1 MWQKRFFY
9 IFLTIITLTVLTAIL
24 GTARHFIRIAVL
36 KTAAQK
42 ISIKYFEGEAPQVDL
57 KKRTVVFSAAKS
69 ELLRQYELH
78 GRVTFSF
85 PVRFFEFP
93 WNLNNASIAVDGV
106 TWNLDLKRTTLN
118 NRPLKELAEKLTFYK
133 NRSNKKLP
141 DLITYGTLNLTNPEG
156 KTRKL
161 FMRSIFKSNNDY
173 RLLGVYAGDMKV
185 NFLFNENTKK
195 LIGQYQAQQSD
206 FEFFRL
212 SFGLPELFTM
222 NGVGTLAGQFQYDA
236 EKKRLEYIRGGA
248 EFGMGGSIQGSIFSL
263 YGSRRG
269 MINWEYLNAQNWQIE
284 LRNAVSG
291 RPFRTKLHYL
301 VLSQNTMEQ
310 NSVSFDG
317 EIEFN
322 PTTFRDSFGLEF
334 DRRTA
339 ALRHR
344 LVGKWNMNDKSWE
357 LSRLDAG
364 KRIPQVK
371 LKWNDFALAFQNR
384 SFKLSGAGAQ
394 SDHFAFRYE
403 LEMANADWKDKNNN
417 AVITSHAKLEGDCIL
432 SLSDDTLKPVATGKI
447 SCEVA
452 DGAFDN
458 TRFLLKN
465 VYLHFSPDAGGRTKY
480 QFSVG
485 NFAVGI
491 PDLRNGIHVSIPRL
505 EGESSMTALKI
516 SAPSLNIKYRD
527 VINVASGGAWKLQ
540 RLQESNKLRFETSSL
555 RGVTVGERF
564 RAEKISAL
572 FEEKAMQWSCDY
584 SMHNIKTGVNIFS
597 AAELHGSVR
606 GESVNDGVF
615 AYRSIDI
622 NPVNWKYNGKIFR
635 CSSPSS
641 FFNIAFNPDKK
652 WRKWDFNAGQFS
664 LTYGGRNYIV
674 PGLVC
679 REENRGTY
687 SDGSF
692 NGHGTP
698 YRVKFSYTRPEKS
711 KNITV
716 KNGNIE
722 GSYEFFRGLAGD
734 ISLLNKDKLMAAKLQ
749 FDDFKMKDS
758 RWRHGA
764 LGAELNRHGNFELV
778 SFNGNSSTDTAVI
791 KFIGKKQNGTS
802 EFEVRNLPAKY
813 VENTLK
819 AAEGTLSGLF
829 DGKVTMPRKE
839 FFNPFKIQTFYLKNN
854 QVMRLRLGALD
865 KYAQKGNS
873 IEDMFASDALK
884 DFFAK
889 SLTLDYH
896 KVGQY
901 KVLNVKALGKST
913 DLLPYEYDVKEKKL
927 KKSDVALFNSEVE
940 VIMKYMMK

>member
-1 MWQKRFFY
+1 MWKKRLFY
-9 IFLTIITLTVLTAIL
+9 TCLTFITLTVLAAIL
-24 GTARHFIRIAVL
+24 GTARYFIRNAVL
-36 KTAAQK
+36 KKAASE
-42 ISIKYFEGEAPQVDL
+42 ISKTYFEGETPKLDL

-69 ELLRQYELH
+69 EILRRYALH
-78 GRVTFSF
+78 GVVTFSF
-85 PVRFFEFP
+85 PVRFFELP

-106 TWNLDLKRTTLN
+106 SWDLNLKEKTLN
-118 NRPLKELAEKLTFYK
+118 KHPLSEFTEKLTFNENLS
-133 NRSNKKLP
+133 NRKAP

-156 KTRKL
+156 RTRKL
-161 FMRSIFKSNNDY
+161 AMRSIFKRNKDY

-185 NFLFNENTKK
+185 NFLFNEKTKK

-222 NGVGTLAGQFQYDA
+222 HGVGTLAGQFQYDA
-236 EKKRLEYIRGGA
+236 EKKQLEYIRGGA

-284 LRNAVSG
+284 LRNAMSG

-322 PTTFRDSFGLEF
+322 PATFRDSFGLEF

-364 KRIPQVK
+364 RRIPQVK
-371 LKWNDFALAFQNR
+371 LKWNDFAVAFQNR

-394 SDHFAFRYE
+394 ADHFAFRYE

-417 AVITSHAKLEGDCIL
+417 AVITSSAKLEGDCIL

-447 SCEVA
+447 SCDVA

-465 VYLHFSPDAGGRTKY
+465 VHLHFSPDAGGKTKY
-480 QFSVG
+480 QFSTGDFSVG
-485 NFAVGI
+485 M
-491 PDLRNGIHVSIPRL
+491 PDLQNGVRIDIPRL
-505 EGESSMTALKI
+505 EGESSMAELKI
-516 SAPSLNIKYRD
+516 AAPSFNIKYRD
-527 VINVASGGAWKLQ
+527 TVNLSSAGAWSLK
-540 RLQESNKLRFETSSL
+540 RLPSSNKIQFKTSAL
-555 RGVTVGERF
+555 RGYIGKEKFKSERIL
-564 RAEKISAL
+564 AE
-572 FEEKAMQWSCDY
+572 FEEKAMQWQCDY
-584 SMHNIKTGVNIFS
+584 FMYNLKVGNNIFS
-597 AAELHGSVR
+597 ADELQGAVS
-606 GESVNDGVF
+606 GDSVNAGVF
-615 AYRSIDI
+615 SYQGIKI
-622 NPVNWKYNGKIFR
+622 KPVNWKYNSKLLR

-641 FFNIAFNPDKK
+641 VFDIEFDNSKK
-652 WRKWDFNAGQFS
+652 WKKWNCNAGQFS
-664 LTYGGRNYIV
+664 MTYGGRNYIV

-679 REENRGTY
+679 NEENRGSY

-692 NGHGTP
+692 YGHGTP
-698 YRVKFSYTRPEKS
+698 YKVKFSYTRPEKS
-711 KNITV
+711 KNITI
-716 KNGNIE
+716 KNGSIDGN
-722 GSYEFFRGLAGD
+722 YEFFRGLAGD
-734 ISLLNKDKLMAAKLQ
+734 VKIFEKNRLFAASLQ
-749 FDDFKMKDS
+749 FEELKMQDS
-758 RWRHGA
+758 SWRHGA
-764 LGAELNRHGNFELV
+764 LGMEMNNQSGFELV
-778 SFNGNSSTDTAVI
+778 SFNGISSTDTSVV
-791 KFIGKKQNGTS
+791 KFIGRKQNGTT

-813 VENTLK
+813 VENTLN

-854 QVMRLRLGALD
+854 QVMRLRLGAFD

-901 KVLNVKALGKST
+901 KVLDVKALGKAT